1 VLDEWPDEPDEP
13 NPEDRWGNPE
23 EDLVS
28 VPEAPR
34 FDDSDVDPELSAFWW
49 RTVVLAN
56 VALGGVTI
64 GPMVIFFERMWLVG
78 GVASLV
84 GALAFVRVYQHVR
97 WFKQRNE
104 DGDGDDATEAGRNA

>member
-1 VLDEWPDEPDEP
+1 
-13 NPEDRWGNPE
+13 
-23 EDLVS
+23 
-28 VPEAPR
+28 
-34 FDDSDVDPELSAFWW
+34 
-49 RTVVLAN
+49 
-56 VALGGVTI
+56 
-64 GPMVIFFERMWLVG
+64 MVIFFERMRLVG